1 MSWGEFFMMF
11 HYPNQILRPL
21 MFNKYQWPTPRPRNG
36 SSYQMKFTVE
46 NVEIFKRRKKC
57 KDWINYDEKV
67 MDIFIQ
73 KVGCSPPYYL
83 PRNDVPVCNTT
94 KTIKEMASNI
104 VLDKD
109 QGIEP
114 PCKSLE
120 FMTFRY
126 FEGIHTNDTGDFWLI
141 IHVPSLNFKASYSN

>member
-1 MSWGEFFMMF
+1 
-11 HYPNQILRPL
+11 
-21 MFNKYQWPTPRPRNG
+21 
-36 SSYQMKFTVE
+36 MKFTVE

-73 KVGCSPPYYL
+73 KVGCRPPYYL

-94 KTIKEMASNI
+94 NTIKEMAANM

-109 QGIEP
+109 PGIEP

-126 FEGIHTNDTGDFWLI
+126 SEGINPINPRDTGDFWLI
-141 IHVPSLNFKASYSN
+141 MHVPNLNFKASHSN